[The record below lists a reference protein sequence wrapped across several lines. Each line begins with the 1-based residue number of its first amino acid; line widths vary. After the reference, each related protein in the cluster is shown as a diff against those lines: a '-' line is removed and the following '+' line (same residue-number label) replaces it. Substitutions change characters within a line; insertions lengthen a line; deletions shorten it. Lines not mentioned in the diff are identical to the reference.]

1 VTAGFNFLEQP
12 ELPAPQ
18 VTDAQ
23 AEHLLLKYY
32 GINARAESLGSQQD
46 KNFLVLDSDDRPF
59 AVLKIANPAF
69 TAAELAA
76 QDTAAELIAGEEPTL
91 RVAVPLPNLAG
102 ESCTAVTGLLTMS
115 PVASLAP
122 VTISPVASLAP
133 VTISPVA
140 SLAPADTAH
149 VRLLPYLPGGTLVG
163 AGHLSPGVVADMG
176 GLAGRVSR
184 ALAGFHHP
192 GLDRALQWDLR
203 VGHDVVE
210 ALVSHVDDPTHRERL
225 TASAAAAWARIAPL
239 ADELPRQAV
248 HLDLTDAN
256 IVAAHGGSR
265 PDGVIDFGDLSD
277 TWAVSE
283 LAITLSSVLGH
294 PGTSPT
300 SILPGVKAFHA
311 IRPLTT
317 VEVDVVWPLLVLRT
331 AVLIVS
337 GAQQAALDPDNAYVT
352 DQSDD
357 EWRMFEQ
364 ATSIPI
370 DVMTGVIRAELGL
383 TEAPTAVSGGPLIA
397 GLDPASVTT
406 LDLSPTSGVYDSA
419 FQPGAWLPPDAE
431 DELARAAIRD
441 GASLAVTRFG
451 EPRLTRAPA
460 LSQDSPEVVA
470 TDISLWPAKT
480 TTVTAPWPGVV
491 DHVGDTVVL
500 RGEHYELTMT
510 GAEVTAA
517 GHVDAGAALATAAA
531 DHWVAV
537 GIRPAGAP
545 CAPSLTTAGLAPGWL
560 ALVRDPGPL
569 LGLAAREPSAE
580 RDLLARR
587 DDSFAKVQEH
597 YYRRPPQIE
606 RGWRHFLM
614 STSGRVY
621 LDMVNNVAVLGHAH
635 PRVADAAS
643 RQLRRL
649 NTNSR
654 FNYEAV
660 VEYSERLT
668 ATLPDPLDTVFL
680 VNSGSEASDLALRLA
695 MAATGRRDV
704 VAVSE
709 AYHGWTYA
717 TDAVSTSTADNP
729 NALSTRPEWVH
740 AVQSPNSFRGKY
752 RGADVGRY
760 AIDAVDQI
768 EELAAAGRAPAAFI
782 CEAVYGNAGGMALPD
797 GYLRQLYEAVR
808 AGGGLAIADEVQVGF
823 GRLGEWFWGFHQQNV
838 VPDIVSVA
846 KSTGNGYPLGAVITS
861 RAVADAFASQ
871 GYFFSSTGGSPLSC
885 AIGLTVL
892 DVLRDEDLQGNA
904 ARVGGHLKARLLA
917 LRDKHPIIGTVHG
930 IGLYLGVEMIR
941 DQDTLAPA
949 TQETAAICDRMLEL
963 GVVIQPTGD
972 HLNILKTKPPLC
984 IDVDGADFYVDA
996 LDRVLTEGW

>member
-1 VTAGFNFLEQP
+1 VTVGFNFLEQP

-18 VTDAQ
+18 VSETQ
-23 AEHLLLKYY
+23 AEDLLSTHY
-32 GINARAESLGSQQD
+32 GLTARAESLGSQQD
-46 KNFLVLDSDDRPF
+46 KNFLVFDADDRPLG
-59 AVLKIANPAF
+59 VLKIANPAF

-76 QDTAAELIAGEEPTL
+76 QDTAAELIADEEPTL

-102 ESCTAVTGLLTMS
+102 EKCTAVTGLL
-115 PVASLAP
+115 
-122 VTISPVASLAP
+122 
-133 VTISPVA
+133 
-140 SLAPADTAH
+140 DGTAH
-149 VRLLPYLPGGTLVG
+149 VRLLRYLPGGTLVG
-163 AGHLSPGVVADMG
+163 AGHLSPEVVAGMG
-176 GLAGRVSR
+176 DLAGRVSR
-184 ALAGFHHP
+184 ALAGFRHR

-210 ALVSHVDDPTHRERL
+210 ALVSHVDDPSHRDRL
-225 TASAAAAWARIAPL
+225 TAAAAAAWARIAPL
-239 ADELPRQAV
+239 ADQLPRQAV

-256 IVAAHGGSR
+256 VVVTRIDGAAPR

-277 TWAVSE
+277 TWAVAE

-294 PGTSPT
+294 AGTTPT
-300 SILPGVKAFHA
+300 SILPGIKAFHA
-311 IRPLTT
+311 VRPLTAA
-317 VEVDVVWPLLVLRT
+317 EADVLWPLLVLRA

-337 GAQQAALDPDNAYVT
+337 GAQQAALDPDNAYIT
-352 DQSDD
+352 DQSED

-364 ATSIPI
+364 ATSVPI
-370 DVMTGVIRAELGL
+370 EVMTGVIRAELGL
-383 TEAPTAVSGGPLIA
+383 AATPAVVAGGSLIA

-406 LDLSPTSGVYDSA
+406 LNLSPTSDVFDGA
-419 FQPGAWLPPDAE
+419 FRPGAWLPPGVE
-431 DELARAAIRD
+431 DELSRAAMRD
-441 GASLAVTRFG
+441 GASLVVTRFG

-460 LSQDSPEVVA
+460 LSQGSPEVIP
-470 TDISLWPAKT
+470 TGNSLWPAQNA
-480 TTVTAPWPGVV
+480 TVTAPWPGVL
-491 DHVGDTVVL
+491 DHLGDELVL
-500 RGEHYELTMT
+500 RGDHYELTVT
-510 GAEVTAA
+510 GADVAAAA
-517 GHVDAGAALATAAA
+517 GHVDVGAALATAAA
-531 DHWVAV
+531 GRRFEV

-545 CAPSLTTAGLAPGWL
+545 PAPTFTTAELAPGWL
-560 ALVRDPGPL
+560 ALARDPGPL
-569 LGLAAREPSAE
+569 LGLTAPVPAAT

-635 PRVADAAS
+635 PRVADAAA

-660 VEYSERLT
+660 VEFSERLT

-695 MAATGRRDV
+695 TAVTGRRDV
-704 VAVSE
+704 VAVRE
-709 AYHGWTYA
+709 AYHGWTYG

-729 NALSTRPEWVH
+729 NAIATRPDWVH
-740 AVQSPNSFRGKY
+740 TVESPNSFRGKY
-752 RGADVGRY
+752 RGADAAKY
-760 AIDAVDQI
+760 AGDAVRQI
-768 EELAAAGRAPAAFI
+768 ERLVAAGRAPAGFI
-782 CEAVYGNAGGMALPD
+782 CESVYGNAGGMALPD
-797 GYLRQLYEAVR
+797 GYLPQVYAAVR
-808 AGGGLAIADEVQVGF
+808 AAGGLAIADEVQVGY

-838 VPDIVSVA
+838 VPDVVSVA

-861 RAVADAFASQ
+861 RAVADAFGSQ

-892 DVLRDEDLQGNA
+892 DVLRDEDLQRSA
-904 ARVGGHLKARLLA
+904 SRVGGHLKARLLA

-930 IGLYLGVEMIR
+930 MGLYLGVEMIR
-941 DQDTLAPA
+941 DQETLAPA
-949 TQETAAICDRMLEL
+949 TAETAAICDRMLEL